1 MYSKRVRLYYFCQT
15 FIVSGSLRSYGM
27 VGEVKEVMGSLRKLK
42 DKCLHTMPALR
53 PLLFQRRGRGGL
65 YYS

>member
-42 DKCLHTMPALR
+42 DK
-53 PLLFQRRGRGGL
+53 
-65 YYS
+65 